1 MPYLIDG
8 NNLLWA
14 IRNNDE
20 RFAPVE
26 EVRMCWTIG
35 RFLNLTRDE
44 GELVFDGT
52 GPRPSERGQL
62 EAIPNLTVS
71 FPGIGRDADD
81 VIEDRIKV
89 RASSVPLTVVS
100 NDRRLRLAA
109 VHGKATVIKAEA
121 FWEKVLAEVG
131 KKRTVPEPT
140 AKRHGLSESETDKW
154 LELFG
159 LDEQAGGSQDP
170 PDPKTKKRDSRP

>member
-1 MPYLIDG
+1 MPYIIDG

-14 IRNNDE
+14 IHNNDE
-20 RFAPVE
+20 RFSPVD

-35 RFLNLTRDE
+35 RFLTLTRDE
-44 GELVFDGT
+44 GEMVFDGT

-62 EAIPNLTVS
+62 EAIPNLAVS
-71 FPGIGRDADD
+71 FAGIGRDADD
-81 VIEDRIKV
+81 VIEDRIRV
-89 RASSVPLTVVS
+89 RASSSSLIVVS

-109 VHGKATVIKAEA
+109 VHGKATAFKAEP

-140 AKRHGLSESETDKW
+140 AKRHGLSESETDRW

-159 LDEQAGGSQDP
+159 LDEQEGGP
-170 PDPKTKKRDSRP
+170 PDPPGPKTRKRDDRP

>member
-20 RFAPVE
+20 RFAPVD

-35 RFLNLTRDE
+35 RFLKLTRDE

-52 GPRPSERGQL
+52 GPRPSERGQF
-62 EAIPNLTVS
+62 ETIPNLTVL
-71 FPGIGRDADD
+71 FAGIGRDADG
-81 VIEDRIKV
+81 VIEDRIRV
-89 RASSVPLTVVS
+89 RKSSVPLTVVS
-100 NDRRLRLAA
+100 NDRRVRLAA
-109 VHGKATVIKAEA
+109 VHGKASAIKAEP

-131 KKRTVPEPT
+131 KKRVAPEPT
-140 AKRHGLSESETDKW
+140 SKRHGLSESETERW

-159 LDEQAGGSQDP
+159 LEEQEGGPKAP
-170 PDPKTKKRDSRP
+170 PDPKAKKRDERP